1 MVEVMVIE
9 MVVVVVEGVE
19 MVVVEVVEM
28 VVVEVVEMV
37 LVVVVMNKVVKV
49 AVAAIIN
56 GLLRRVSDE
65 KYRSE
70 VGWGWDEEGVGVAS
84 VSSELLKKS
93 LCVLMV
99 ITKGRD
105 QGATAA

>member
-1 MVEVMVIE
+1 MVVVVVVEVMVIE

-28 VVVEVVEMV
+28 V

-49 AVAAIIN
+49 AVVAIIN

-70 VGWGWDEEGVGVAS
+70 VGWGRDEEGVGVAS